1 MTTVLLLDD
10 HPLIVSGIAQYLQ
23 DKDTINVVGKAYS
36 LAETT
41 RLLQKQQVDVLVSDM
56 HLDGERSGID
66 LLVHIKKNYPAT
78 KLIFY
83 TMIEKSNEVREAVLA
98 GAEGYVL
105 KKYDADEVYR
115 AIRTVQANKTY
126 YSPELVQ
133 ILVRM
138 PTSTTQKDEQP
149 EALKSLTPRE
159 LEVMKLIAY
168 DIPIGKIAEQL
179 SLSEST
185 INSHRTNLM
194 QKLGVRSSVG
204 ITHFAFKYGL
214 IDRNLL

>member
-10 HPLIVSGIAQYLQ
+10 HPLIVNGIAHYLH
-23 DKDTINVVGKAYS
+23 DKDDIDIVGKAYS
-36 LAETT
+36 LTETT
-41 RLLQKQQVDVLVSDM
+41 RLLQKHKVDVIISDM
-56 HLDGERSGID
+56 HLEGERSGID
-66 LLVHIKKNYPAT
+66 LLIHTKQNYPCI
-78 KLIFY
+78 KVIFY
-83 TMIEKSNEVREAVLA
+83 TMVEKSTDVREAVLA
-98 GAEGYVL
+98 GAEGYIL
-105 KKYDADEVYR
+105 KKYDADEVYK
-115 AIRTVQANKTY
+115 AIRTIQANKTY

-133 ILVRM
+133 ILVRL
-138 PTSTTQKDEQP
+138 PASAAQKDEEP

-159 LEVMKLIAY
+159 KEVMKLIAY
-168 DIPIGKIAEQL
+168 DVPIAKIADQL

-194 QKLGVRSSVG
+194 QKLGVRSNVG